1 MPGGRLVVTPQPE
14 QPGCDYLLSAFA
26 LLDNDGGNNDSR
38 GGAYPGG
45 YLSGGGGDVDTT
57 WRTVASASPVKRITT
72 GGGTDIPKKPK
83 KKQSG
88 TGVGSGSG
96 LGSRRGVG
104 LEVGDKVEVNYE
116 GMGAYYP
123 GVITSCSNNDDNGGV
138 GVCYDIRYDD
148 GDTESNVPFDMIK
161 RLVLDHHQRPSQQ
174 QQEDEEGGADDEN
187 DNANDNDNQ
196 AAINI
201 SALSQ
206 PSTPQH
212 NPNFNFNFNPSSS
225 RGFSPTSGANPTQP
239 MRLRDED
246 GRLILVPGVHK
257 LTVVFKPDD
266 ERWVSSTWNPPLSP
280 PHNGYRRTFFSH
292 PFIKL
297 TPSNTLS
304 FPLLFPFFHP
314 SPPTPPHSS
323 PHLSPKV
330 SCEVFFCAPHR
341 GEGSNKDPMGPTL
354 R

>member
-14 QPGCDYLLSAFA
+14 QPGCDYLLSAFT
-26 LLDNDGGNNDSR
+26 LLDNDGGD
-38 GGAYPGG
+38 
-45 YLSGGGGDVDTT
+45 DVDTTWRT

-72 GGGTDIPKKPK
+72 GGGTDIPKKSK

-88 TGVGSGSG
+88 SGSGPGSGLG

-123 GVITSCSNNDDNGGV
+123 GVITSCSNNDDNGG

-161 RLVLDHHQRPSQQ
+161 RLVPDNHQQPSQQ
-174 QQEDEEGGADDEN
+174 QQQEEEGEGSDDEN

-201 SALSQ
+201 SALSH
-206 PSTPQH
+206 PSTPQR
-212 NPNFNFNFNPSSS
+212 NSNFNFNPSSS

-246 GRLILVPGVHK
+246 GRVILVPGLHK

-266 ERWVSSTWNPPLSP
+266 ERWVSST
-280 PHNGYRRTFFSH
+280 
-292 PFIKL
+292 
-297 TPSNTLS
+297 
-304 FPLLFPFFHP
+304 
-314 SPPTPPHSS
+314 
-323 PHLSPKV
+323 
-330 SCEVFFCAPHR
+330 
-341 GEGSNKDPMGPTL
+341 
-354 R
+354 